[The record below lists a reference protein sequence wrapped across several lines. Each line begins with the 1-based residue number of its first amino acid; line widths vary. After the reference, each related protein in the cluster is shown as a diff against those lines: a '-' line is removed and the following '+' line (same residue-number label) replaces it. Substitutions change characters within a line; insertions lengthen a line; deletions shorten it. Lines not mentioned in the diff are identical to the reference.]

1 MHGNIVGQDE
11 VDDAA
16 AQPDED
22 RLIAGG
28 APNLAWSVAGL
39 ELDAASAEVPD
50 SFGPNAPPE
59 VVKLLRRAL
68 HPSIH
73 DSMNGHNQRR
83 LSAEADGRRR
93 RSEERRVGKEGR
105 ASWETVC

>member
-83 LSAEADGRRR
+83 VVAA
-93 RSEERRVGKEGR
+93 KEGR
-105 ASWETVC
+105 RPRPPAARQQRHP

>member
-1 MHGNIVGQDE
+1 VAGQDK

-22 RLIAGG
+22 GPIAGG
-28 APNLAWSVAGL
+28 APNFARSVAGL

-50 SFGPNAPPE
+50 SFGPNARPE

-68 HPSIH
+68 RSSVH
-73 DSMNGHNQRR
+73 DSMNRHYQPRWGAGADSGGRCCPDEIPPRHS
-83 LSAEADGRRR
+83 LS
-93 RSEERRVGKEGR
+93 R
-105 ASWETVC
+105 AP